1 MMRLL
6 LLPLLAL
13 FLISAPAQAQL
24 TESADGTIIGQAIV
38 QLQPQADLQA
48 LVLRANRLQPS
59 SVKPLRAVASTLNI
73 HLLEFDPLRWPGRS
87 FFDWLD
93 EQWAVASHQP
103 NAQLE
108 FRNRPNDPDYEFQ
121 WGAERIGLPDV
132 WSATQ
137 GGLTALGDTIVVA
150 ILDSGF
156 DPEHEDLAG
165 NIWTNR
171 GEIPNDSID
180 NDGNGYVDDYQGWDF
195 KSNSPELAYGNHGL
209 AVSGII
215 GAKGNNNLGVAGI
228 NWNVKMMM
236 LSIGRVDH
244 VISAYEYI
252 IEQRRRYNETQGQEG
267 DFIVV
272 TNASWGVSGEPTFC
286 DDEPLWNDMFD
297 RLGEVGILTGAATAN
312 QNRDVDEVGDIPTSC
327 SSPFI
332 ISVLNSN
339 SDNQKHSNSAYGKKS
354 IAMAAPGHQSYSLAL
369 NNSYGTF
376 GDNSAAAPHLTG
388 AIALLYSLDCEFLA
402 AEALSKPSETALFIR
417 SALFD
422 AVEPL
427 PAFKDIT
434 ATGGRLHV
442 RDAMN
447 LIAEQCGGTTGPLEL
462 MTIFPNPAR
471 TEINILYETP
481 DLELV
486 DFRIY
491 NALGQLVYR
500 DTDRPNGFGDKILEV
515 NVGSWQSGW
524 YVAEI
529 IRDGQMERKP
539 FMVSR
544 GR

>member
-1 MMRLL
+1 MTRLL

-24 TESADGTIIGQAIV
+24 TESADGIIIGQAIV
-38 QLQPQADLQA
+38 QLQPQSDLQA

-93 EQWAVASHQP
+93 EQRAVAAQQP
-103 NAQLE
+103 NARLE

-132 WSATQ
+132 WNATQ

-171 GEIPNDSID
+171 GEIPNDGID
-180 NDGNGYVDDYQGWDF
+180 NDGNGYIDDYQGWDF
-195 KSNSPELAYGNHGL
+195 KTNSPELAYGNHGL

-228 NWNVKMMM
+228 NWNVKMML

-244 VISAYEYI
+244 AISAYEYV

-267 DFIVV
+267 DFIVA
-272 TNASWGVSGEPTFC
+272 TNASWGLPEPAFC
-286 DDEPLWNDMFD
+286 EEYPVWGGMFD
-297 RLGEVGILTGAATAN
+297 RMGEVGILTGAGTTN
-312 QNRDVDEVGDIPTSC
+312 DDRDVDSLGDMPTSC
-327 SSPFI
+327 ESPFL
-332 ISVLNSN
+332 ISVLNSTIDDEKY
-339 SDNQKHSNSAYGKKS
+339 SRTGYGKKS
-354 IAMAAPGHQSYSLAL
+354 IDLATPGHQSYSLAL

-417 SALFD
+417 SALLD

-427 PAFKDIT
+427 PTFRDIT
-434 ATGGRLHV
+434 ATGGRLNV

-462 MTIFPNPAR
+462 MTIFPNPASAQ
-471 TEINILYETP
+471 INILYETP
-481 DLELV
+481 DFEQV

-539 FMVSR
+539 FVVSSAR
-544 GR
+544 